1 MMLIR
6 HNLTIKP
13 SVRRNM
19 EFSEMLNYVLYI
31 VLTVILP
38 VVAKYAV
45 ALIKTKIHESNII
58 MDATHNE
65 DLGRIVEGALSDVMD
80 AVLYINQIYVDS
92 LKSNGIFD
100 KEAQEKAFNR
110 AYVEA
115 MNMIS
120 DEAKKV
126 IEGLYGSF
134 DKWLKLKIE
143 SSVNMTKKQ

>member
-1 MMLIR
+1 
-6 HNLTIKP
+6 
-13 SVRRNM
+13 M
-19 EFSEMLNYVLYI
+19 EFSEMLNYVLYVI
-31 VLTVILP
+31 LTIILP

-45 ALIKTKIHESNII
+45 DLIKTKISESNII

-65 DLGRIVEGALSDVMD
+65 DLSKIVEGALSDVMD

-92 LKSNGIFD
+92 LKSSGKFD
-100 KEAQEKAFNR
+100 KKAQAEAFNR

-126 IEGLYGSF
+126 IEQLYGSF

-143 SSVNMTKKQ
+143 SSVNMAKKQ

>member
-1 MMLIR
+1 
-6 HNLTIKP
+6 
-13 SVRRNM
+13 M
-19 EFSEMLNYVLYI
+19 EFSEMLNYVLYV

-45 ALIKTKIHESNII
+45 DLIKTKIKESNII
-58 MDATHNE
+58 ADATKNE
-65 DLGRIVEGALSDVMD
+65 DLSKIVEGALSDVMD

-92 LKSNGIFD
+92 LKSSGRFD
-100 KEAQEKAFNR
+100 KEAQEEAFNR

-126 IEGLYGSF
+126 IEQLYGSF

-143 SSVNMTKKQ
+143 SSVNMAKKQ